1 MHPTRVIAY
10 TVPTMPFDSPL
21 NIERISGA
29 VPGTMILRL
38 TGPLTLVAALAL
50 RSQLRE
56 VELPRLTILDLTG
69 VPYVDSA
76 GMSEIIHHEIYCRDK
91 KVRMVVTGVNRRVLE
106 MLKTTHLDKI
116 LTLKNTVEEAEVG
129 A

>member
-56 VELPRLTILDLTG
+56 VELPRLTILDMTG

>member
-1 MHPTRVIAY
+1 
-10 TVPTMPFDSPL
+10 MPFDSPL

>member
-1 MHPTRVIAY
+1 MHPIRVIAY

-29 VPGTMILRL
+29 VPGTLILRL
-38 TGPLTLVAALAL
+38 TGPLTLVAAVAL
-50 RSQLRE
+50 RDQLRDAE
-56 VELPRLTILDLTG
+56 KPRLIILDLTG

-76 GMSEIIHHEIYCRDK
+76 GMSEIIHHELYCRDNNA
-91 KVRMVVTGVNRRVLE
+91 RLVVTGVNHRVME

-116 LTLKNTVEEAEVG
+116 LTLKPTVEEAEAG

>member
-1 MHPTRVIAY
+1 MHPIRVIAY
-10 TVPTMPFDSPL
+10 TVPSMPFDYPL

-38 TGPLTLVAALAL
+38 TGPLTLVATLAL
-50 RSQLRE
+50 RAQLRDG
-56 VELPRLTILDLTG
+56 ELPRLTVLDLAG

-76 GMSEIIHHEIYCRDK
+76 GMSEIINHEIYCRDK
-91 KVRMVVTGVNRRVLE
+91 KVQMVVTGVNHRVLE

-116 LTLKNTVEEAEVG
+116 LTLRNTVEEAEAG

>member
-1 MHPTRVIAY
+1 
-10 TVPTMPFDSPL
+10 MPFDYPL

-38 TGPLTLVAALAL
+38 TGPLTLVATLAL
-50 RSQLRE
+50 RAQLRDG
-56 VELPRLTILDLTG
+56 ELPRLTVLDLAG

-76 GMSEIIHHEIYCRDK
+76 GMSEIINHEIYCRDK
-91 KVRMVVTGVNRRVLE
+91 KVQMVVIGVNHRVME

-116 LTLKNTVEEAEVG
+116 LTLKTTIEEAEAGV
-129 A
+129 